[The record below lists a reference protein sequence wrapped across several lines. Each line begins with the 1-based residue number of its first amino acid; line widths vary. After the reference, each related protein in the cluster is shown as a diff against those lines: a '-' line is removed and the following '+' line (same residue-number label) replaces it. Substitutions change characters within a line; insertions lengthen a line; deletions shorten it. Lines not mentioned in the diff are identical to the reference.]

1 MGTKKSNK
9 LYAAAAALAVTAS
22 AVAPGLTA
30 DAASKVTVKSV
41 TNPASI
47 SHYGGYTFAV
57 KKLSLPKTVKVLLS
71 NKKYENRSVKWGKVS
86 YDKKYIGKYQTIS
99 GTVSGTTKKASIK
112 VKLNNYPVDVV
123 EPKLAPVAVGEKLNL
138 PSTIDVK
145 YKDGKV
151 IARSAKSFNLTAE
164 KTDKAGMMKLSYNYM
179 GKNSSIKGSI
189 AYEVKAAEITNV
201 MNEIKDDMLS
211 VSADV
216 KYPAK
221 DAKVEVLV
229 YAFKDMTK
237 EPIKVAAELKDGKLT
252 AKSGVLP
259 AGTHAFAVQVGDV
272 VSPAKDFVIEA
283 PMVKEVKAIN
293 AQTVE
298 VHFNKAIDAKTLK
311 VDNED
316 LIKVE
321 AGSGAV
327 ETGAIKQELST
338 DGMTLTLTTAN
349 TKIFKGDY
357 TVKVPFEMIK
367 DVKGTFVKPI
377 NAKVSVDDKVAPALV
392 KATTLVKDVKDGIKS
407 VVVTFD
413 ENVKSVDT
421 IKIDG
426 LNYNVVLDG
435 KEATITFAQP
445 LDASKKY
452 DVTVIN
458 ATDFAGNIKDV
469 QVAPLSVSVDNVSPE
484 VSSVVAISEDKLK
497 LTLSKKVDIAELK
510 KSSMLSATVGTF
522 ATSIIES
529 VDAGEKDGEYI
540 ITLNDQYLF
549 KTGNSDVV
557 TLKFAE
563 KALVDSLGNTNLVK
577 IEKTATVT
585 KDATA
590 PAVSKV
596 EEVKDKD
603 GKVTGFALTYTED
616 VKGQSL
622 TGLKVVNAKGEILAV
637 NDVVNAP
644 TIDEEDSKKVVF
656 SFKANVVSSKYT
668 FELPE
673 GFVTDNALVANKS
686 AKYGFSVTINDIV
699 PPAQTSFAIV
709 SATNVENKVNTL
721 AVDFGTKVAVVGDGS
736 ALNPSAYTINGV
748 TLPADT
754 KITLA
759 GNVGDNGYQTKVEI
773 ELPKGFVKA
782 NDAKAGFRI
791 TGVKSLDGK
800 TSESKFVTVDIKDNT
815 APELKSIVATDLT
828 KLTLSYSE
836 AVKVM
841 PNIPAVPEENVDP
854 AAAIADE
861 LKLLDSKGN
870 VVTFSDYTV
879 TEDGKIV
886 LTVTD
891 ATAVKSV
898 STVKLGENGVAN
910 IFDANNVAQKE
921 EITVSK

>member
-1 MGTKKSNK
+1 MAKKK
-9 LYAAAAALAVTAS
+9 QFVTAAAAFAVAAS
-22 AVAPGLTA
+22 AVTPAITA
-30 DAASKVTVKSV
+30 DAATKTVRLSSDFVRAGNLDAALDKSYNGGEIHWYKSSVDMNKLGVFQTAKGFVKGQGLKVEKRVRV
-41 TNPASI
+41 LNYAQDIQPEGEIVLEQGVPASGLRVQPVLFADGN
-47 SHYGGYTFAV
+47 HYAKPVAVAGFNTDKVGEFEGTFTYANKAFGTV
-57 KKLSLPKTVKVLLS
+57 TKTVKYKVVASKVELS
-71 NKKYENRSVKWGKVS
+71 NVK
-86 YDKKYIGKYQTIS
+86 QE
-99 GTVSGTTKKASIK
+99 
-112 VKLNNYPVDVV
+112 V
-123 EPKLAPVAVGEKLNL
+123 EGD
-138 PSTIDVK
+138 T
-145 YKDGKV
+145 
-151 IARSAKSFNLTAE
+151 
-164 KTDKAGMMKLSYNYM
+164 
-179 GKNSSIKGSI
+179 
-189 AYEVKAAEITNV
+189 
-201 MNEIKDDMLS
+201 LS

-216 KYPAK
+216 KN
-221 DAKVEVLV
+221 
-229 YAFKDMTK
+229 
-237 EPIKVAAELKDGKLT
+237 LKDGEKVELVIFPGKDESKAIAIDAVVKEGVVT
-252 AKSGVLP
+252 ASAKDLPVGNHSFILRSGEVKTD
-259 AGTHAFAVQVGDV
+259 AVNFAV
-272 VSPAKDFVIEA
+272 EA

-759 GNVGDNGYQTKVEI
+759 GNVGDNDYQTKVEI

-836 AVKVM
+836 AVKVTAEA
-841 PNIPAVPEENVDP
+841 PVAPATKVD
-854 AAAIADE
+854 AIADE

-891 ATAVKSV
+891 AIAVKSV
-898 STVKLGENGVAN
+898 STVKLGENGEAN

>member
-1 MGTKKSNK
+1 M
-9 LYAAAAALAVTAS
+9 
-22 AVAPGLTA
+22 
-30 DAASKVTVKSV
+30 
-41 TNPASI
+41 
-47 SHYGGYTFAV
+47 
-57 KKLSLPKTVKVLLS
+57 
-71 NKKYENRSVKWGKVS
+71 
-86 YDKKYIGKYQTIS
+86 
-99 GTVSGTTKKASIK
+99 
-112 VKLNNYPVDVV
+112 
-123 EPKLAPVAVGEKLNL
+123 
-138 PSTIDVK
+138 
-145 YKDGKV
+145 
-151 IARSAKSFNLTAE
+151 
-164 KTDKAGMMKLSYNYM
+164 
-179 GKNSSIKGSI
+179 
-189 AYEVKAAEITNV
+189 
-201 MNEIKDDMLS
+201 
-211 VSADV
+211 
-216 KYPAK
+216 
-221 DAKVEVLV
+221 
-229 YAFKDMTK
+229 
-237 EPIKVAAELKDGKLT
+237 KVA
-252 AKSGVLP
+252 
-259 AGTHAFAVQVGDV
+259 
-272 VSPAKDFVIEA
+272 
-283 PMVKEVKAIN
+283 
-293 AQTVE
+293 
-298 VHFNKAIDAKTLK
+298 
-311 VDNED
+311 NED

-321 AGSGAV
+321 AGTGAAD
-327 ETGAIKQELST
+327 TGAIKQELST

-469 QVAPLSVSVDNVSPE
+469 QVAPLSVSVDNVSTE

-836 AVKVM
+836 AVKVTAEA
-841 PNIPAVPEENVDP
+841 PVDP
-854 AAAIADE
+854 ATKADAIADE

-898 STVKLGENGVAN
+898 STVKLAVGGKAN
-910 IFDANNVAQKE
+910 IFDVNNVAQKE